1 MEKKKK
7 KPRTDDF
14 LPREQRVKNAMI
26 EAELR
31 MKSIL
36 LVESTFFVL

>member
-7 KPRTDDF
+7 KTRTDDF